1 MESLVEEA
9 MQVVVEQELEVE
21 ELPATLQVAINIRAH
36 NFVFLYFYDATCLK
50 NRNAVGLSYPAGGA
64 VGLASCEGGEGGEG
78 HGHAVRPPGGCQDH
92 SQFRRGGLIL
102 EMVRTILNSGGV
114 AC

>member
-21 ELPATLQVAINIRAH
+21 ELPATLQVDYLLM
-36 NFVFLYFYDATCLK
+36 LYFCIFLH
-50 NRNAVGLSYPAGGA
+50 NRNTVGLSHPAGGV
-64 VGLASCEGGEGGEG
+64 VGLAPCEGGEGGEG
-78 HGHAVRPPGGCQDH
+78 HGHVVRPPGGRQDH

-114 AC
+114 A